1 MTIRV
6 RIVIQ
11 VEEVLRTPAGTAALI
26 KIYFALY
33 LPNLFSCQSSS
44 SEKRRSL
51 FVVGYSPAIPAH
63 LVSPDPPGRG
73 WVFRT
78 AKSEQLIA
86 SFPTQCSASKRLSL
100 DRELIHGCRI

>member
-1 MTIRV
+1 M
-6 RIVIQ
+6 
-11 VEEVLRTPAGTAALI
+11 EEVLRTPAGTSALI

-51 FVVGYSPAIPAH
+51 FVVGSSLTTPTH
-63 LVSPDPPGRG
+63 FVSPDPPERV
-73 WVFRT
+73 WIFLT

-86 SFPTQCSASKRLSL
+86 IFQPNVRRQNDFL
-100 DRELIHGCRI
+100 